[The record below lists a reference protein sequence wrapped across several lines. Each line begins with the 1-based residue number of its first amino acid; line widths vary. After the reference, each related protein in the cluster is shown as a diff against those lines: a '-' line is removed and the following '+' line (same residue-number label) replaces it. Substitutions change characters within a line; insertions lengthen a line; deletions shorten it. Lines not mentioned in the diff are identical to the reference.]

1 VIKLTFTTESKILI
15 TALVFALGYNIN
27 VAIWQ
32 NWKTPYCYVVAL
44 TVPIF
49 GVILLKLLK
58 SLFK

>member
-1 VIKLTFTTESKILI
+1 MKLTSEAKILV
-15 TALVFALGYNIN
+15 TALVFALGYNVN

-32 NWKTPYCYVVAL
+32 TWKTPYCYVVAL